1 MKDDDDAMME
11 EAEDP
16 VPVLTRAHFE
26 EALANARVSVNN
38 YDLEKFEKFR
48 EKNDPQYKAKKGKAV
63 PKINWPADNSK
74 QFANKADDDED
85 LYA

>member
-1 MKDDDDAMME
+1 MKDDDDQMME
-11 EAEDP
+11 GEDP

-48 EKNDPQYKAKKGKAV
+48 EKNDPAYKAKKGKAV
-63 PKINWPADNSK
+63 PKINWPADNSN
-74 QFANKADDDED
+74 QFRKDKADDDED